1 MTGWI
6 VAIVIFVILIVLGYI
21 AYLGIR
27 VLSNK
32 PQYYSHRGT
41 AKRNKGNYTD
51 AVTDFDR
58 AIQLEP
64 DYAYAYICRGN
75 AKRKLE
81 QYFAAIADY
90 DKAIRLKPDD
100 ATAYD
105 NRGRAKHY
113 LGQSFV
119 DIADY
124 DKAIRLEPDDAFNA
138 FTYFKW
144 GDSNYKLGRIGE
156 AKQDYRTAL
165 KLAEQSGNEWL
176 KANIEETMRLFF
188 TD

>member
-1 MTGWI
+1 MK
-6 VAIVIFVILIVLGYI
+6 VHLKQHFAAIADYD
-21 AYLGIR
+21 
-27 VLSNK
+27 K
-32 PQYYSHRGT
+32 
-41 AKRNKGNYTD
+41 
-51 AVTDFDR
+51 
-58 AIQLEP
+58 AIQLNP

-138 FTYFKW
+138 FTYFKR